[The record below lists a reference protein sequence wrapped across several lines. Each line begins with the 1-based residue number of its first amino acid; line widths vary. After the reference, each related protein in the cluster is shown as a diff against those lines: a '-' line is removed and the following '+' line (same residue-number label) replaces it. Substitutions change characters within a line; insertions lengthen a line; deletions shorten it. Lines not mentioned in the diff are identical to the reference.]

1 MADTKCTIDVIIPA
15 FNEEQ
20 SVGKV
25 IGAID
30 KNLVR
35 EVIVVNNRSSDQTA
49 FVAKAAGATVLDE
62 PHRGYGSACLK
73 GIHYLDQKSSPP
85 EIVVFMDAD
94 FSDHPE
100 EMQELVKPIECGKKD
115 FVVGSRVSE
124 RAKKGSMTPQQRLG
138 NLMATKL
145 IRILYGVKF
154 SDLGPF
160 RAIRFT
166 SLKALNMRDQTFGWT
181 AEMQI
186 KAAKQKLRIAEI
198 PVSYRKRIGQ
208 SKISG
213 TIKGTVL
220 AGYRIMVTI
229 FKYI

>member
-25 IGAID
+25 VGAID

-35 EVIVVNNRSSDQTA
+35 EVIVVNNDSNDQTA
-49 FVAKAAGATVLDE
+49 VVAKAAGATVLDE

-73 GIHYLDQKSSPP
+73 GIHYLDQKSNPP

-100 EMQELVKPIECGKKD
+100 EMQDLVKPIECGKKD

-124 RAKKGSMTPQQRLG
+124 RAKKGSITIQQRLG

-145 IRILYGVKF
+145 IRVLYGVKF

-160 RAIRFT
+160 RAIRFA
-166 SLKALNMRDQTFGWT
+166 SLKALNMKDQTFGWT

-198 PVSYRKRIGQ
+198 PVSYRKRIGE